1 MKSESFS
8 IIASSGPSV
17 NEIPKKQC
25 PKAPRRMQNCQKR
38 SRQKPDFP
46 QIGILTKAGGALM
59 ISRRKF
65 SISKDNEKEEYIHN
79 PAREEDPP
87 AERSSKEVWME
98 GSF

>member
-1 MKSESFS
+1 
-8 IIASSGPSV
+8 
-17 NEIPKKQC
+17 
-25 PKAPRRMQNCQKR
+25 
-38 SRQKPDFP
+38 
-46 QIGILTKAGGALM
+46 M

-87 AERSSKEVWME
+87 DERSSKEVWME